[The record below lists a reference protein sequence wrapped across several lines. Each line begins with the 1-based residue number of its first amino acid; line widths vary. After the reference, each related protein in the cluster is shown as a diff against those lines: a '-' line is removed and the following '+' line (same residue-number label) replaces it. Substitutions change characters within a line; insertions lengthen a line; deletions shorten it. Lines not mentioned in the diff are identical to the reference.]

1 MSFEALEGSHDTLE
15 VLPVLR
21 LHGGGGEVVP
31 AVQDRLLAERGEAL
45 PVGRHPGLGPRQ
57 HRAHGA
63 ATENKECMLLGNPF
77 CTFLYTQLQ
86 FWSAVQFHT
95 KIIK

>member
-1 MSFEALEGSHDTLE
+1 MPSLVKQRQKVTLE

-21 LHGGGGEVVP
+21 MRGGGGEVVP

-57 HRAHGA
+57 HRAQGA
-63 ATENKECMLLGNPF
+63 AAENKECILLGNHFLHIF
-77 CTFLYTQLQ
+77 CTLNYNIGQQCNFIQ
-86 FWSAVQFHT
+86 
-95 KIIK
+95 K